1 MYKVKLRIYFF
12 LFFCF
17 LFSFTSRGQ
26 EIENVDFSVEGSTI
40 VVTYDL
46 VNCPDKS
53 FYNLELW
60 FIDRKEKSIIPI
72 SVEGDLKRVYPG
84 KGKKIIWRYTSDIEN
99 LETDIS
105 AVVKIVESFSTKI
118 KGGPENA
125 ILSMILPGWG
135 DRYVN
140 KVKKSS
146 PLLVSLSYLGLA
158 GYGFYQKTQSD
169 TYYKAYKAAITQSQM
184 DEQYNLA
191 SEANQTF
198 LLCAGGAALIWV
210 FDVISVIS
218 KGSKNA
224 KEIKQKNSRAFSFA
238 NIQPRIIL
246 ANVNQP
252 AQVGFIKR
260 F

>member
-1 MYKVKLRIYFF
+1 MYRFNLKIFF
-12 LFFCF
+12 LLFFSL
-17 LFSFTSRGQ
+17 LFSFSSRGQ
-26 EIENVDFSVEGSTI
+26 EIANVDFSIEGSTI

-46 VNCPDKS
+46 INCPDKS
-53 FYNLELW
+53 FYNIELS
-60 FIDRKEKSIIPI
+60 FIDRKEKNIIPF

-84 KGKKIIWRYTSDIEN
+84 KGKKIIWKYTSDIEN
-99 LETDIS
+99 LESDIS

-146 PLLVSLSYLGLA
+146 PILVSLSYLGLA

-169 TYYKAYKAAITQSQM
+169 NYYNLYKAATTQTQM
-184 DEQYNLA
+184 DEQYKLA
-191 SEANQTF
+191 SEANQTV
-198 LLCAGGAALIWV
+198 LLCAGGAALIWII
-210 FDVISVIS
+210 DVISVIS
-218 KGSKNA
+218 KGSKNV
-224 KEIKQKNSRAFSFA
+224 KELKQKNSRAFSFQ
-238 NIQPRIIL
+238 NIQPRILL
-246 ANVNQP
+246 ANANQP
-252 AQVGFIKR
+252 TQIGFIKR